1 MHASTKH
8 YYHKGECLYDVLFA
22 CEKIKL
28 FDYTEDNDVQQHIY
42 YELGMFTLCK
52 IYWYVCKSLC
62 SCMFVNEFTC

>member
-28 FDYTEDNDVQQHIY
+28 FDYTEDNDVQ
-42 YELGMFTLCK
+42 
-52 IYWYVCKSLC
+52 
-62 SCMFVNEFTC
+62 